1 MSTELQAVRNKG
13 RVRPRSYEEDRRLSC
28 GLRGFVRTC
37 GRRVGHFA
45 YFAQLDLKDKPEEN
59 ADDDDVMEIQE
70 VAGEMDVQEEV
81 DEIEVQPRAPLVE
94 KEKVQASILSFFRK
108 K

>member
-1 MSTELQAVRNKG
+1 MEEELDIAL
-13 RVRPRSYEEDRRLSC
+13 D
-28 GLRGFVRTC
+28 
-37 GRRVGHFA
+37 
-45 YFAQLDLKDKPEEN
+45 FAQLGLKDKPEEN